1 MEEDVQGTLLLFC
14 TRKAWS
20 FGCYQNK
27 KECFIMSELSAN
39 MGSKRSKPTI
49 DTRTLVCTAML
60 CAVAY
65 GVMYASKTIFA
76 FMSVAGFL
84 KFDLK
89 DVVIAIGGFLFG
101 PLNVLFVSVVVS
113 LIEAVTV
120 STTGPW
126 GLLMNVISTCSFLC
140 PAAYLYKKNRSF
152 QWAVLGLV
160 IGGVFMTGTMM
171 LWNYLVTPIYQGV
184 PRAAVAKMLIPV
196 FLPFNLT
203 KGLMNGALTMLLYK
217 PIVVALR
224 KAHLVPESSSSGQG
238 KKTNTLA
245 VSIVALFLTATAV
258 FLGLVLAKVI

>member
-1 MEEDVQGTLLLFC
+1 
-14 TRKAWS
+14 
-20 FGCYQNK
+20 
-27 KECFIMSELSAN
+27 MSENNSVRTRSGSAL
-39 MGSKRSKPTI
+39 

-65 GVMYASKTIFA
+65 VVMYLSKTIFA
-76 FMSVAGFL
+76 GMAVAGFL

-89 DVVIAIGGFLFG
+89 DVIIAIGGFLFG
-101 PLNVLFVSVVVS
+101 PLNVLIVSAVVS
-113 LIEAVTV
+113 LIEMVTV

-126 GLLMNVISTCSFLC
+126 GLLMNIISTCSFLC
-140 PAAYLYKKNRSF
+140 PAAYLYKKNRNF

-160 IGGVFMTGTMM
+160 IGGVLMAGTMM

-184 PRAAVAKMLIPV
+184 PRPAIAKMLLPV

-224 KAHLVPESSSSGQG
+224 KAHLVPESSSSDGG
-238 KKTNTLA
+238 KRTNTLV
-245 VSIVALFLTATAV
+245 VSVVAIFLAATAV

>member
-1 MEEDVQGTLLLFC
+1 
-14 TRKAWS
+14 
-20 FGCYQNK
+20 
-27 KECFIMSELSAN
+27 MSENRTRSSSAL
-39 MGSKRSKPTI
+39 

-65 GVMYASKTIFA
+65 VVMYLSKTIFA
-76 FMSVAGFL
+76 GMAVAGFL

-89 DVVIAIGGFLFG
+89 DVIIAIGGFLFG
-101 PLNVLFVSVVVS
+101 PLNVLIVSAVVS
-113 LIEAVTV
+113 LIEMVTV

-126 GLLMNVISTCSFLC
+126 GLLMNIISTCSFLC
-140 PAAYLYKKNRSF
+140 PAAYLYKKNRNF

-160 IGGVFMTGTMM
+160 IGGVLMAGTMM

-184 PRAAVAKMLIPV
+184 PRAAIAKMLLPV

-224 KAHLVPESSSSGQG
+224 KAHLVPESSSADGG
-238 KKTNTLA
+238 KRTNTLV
-245 VSIVALFLTATAV
+245 VSVVAIFLAATAV

>member
-1 MEEDVQGTLLLFC
+1 
-14 TRKAWS
+14 
-20 FGCYQNK
+20 
-27 KECFIMSELSAN
+27 MSELSSAA
-39 MGSKRSKPTI
+39 RTPSKPAV

-65 GVMYASKTIFA
+65 VAMYLSKSIFS
-76 FMSVAGFL
+76 FMAVAGFL

-101 PLNVLFVSVVVS
+101 PLNVLCVSTIVS
-113 LIEAVTV
+113 LIEMVTV

-126 GLLMNVISTCSFLC
+126 GLLMNIISTCTFLC

-152 QWAVLGLV
+152 RWAVLGLV
-160 IGGVFMTGTMM
+160 IGGAFMTASMM

-184 PRAAVAKMLIPV
+184 PRAKVAEMLLPV

-203 KGLMNGALTMLLYK
+203 KGLMNGAHTMHLYK
-217 PIVVALR
+217 PVVVALR
-224 KAHLVPESSSSGQG
+224 KARLVPESSGSGSG

-245 VSIVALFLTATAV
+245 VSLVALFLTATAV